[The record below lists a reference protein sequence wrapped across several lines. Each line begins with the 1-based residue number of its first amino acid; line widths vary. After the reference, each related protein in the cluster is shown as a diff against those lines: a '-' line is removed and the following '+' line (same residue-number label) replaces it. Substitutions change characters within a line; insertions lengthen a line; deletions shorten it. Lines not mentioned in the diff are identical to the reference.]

1 MNSELILTEPGEGF
15 YEEKKSRFLA
25 LALPVRNEE
34 EAAAALIARRK
45 LHPDARH
52 HCYAYLCGP
61 HHELTRSS
69 DDGEPSG
76 TGGRPILEALLGSG
90 LHNAMVIVT
99 RYFGG
104 TLLGTGGLSRA
115 YSAAAVEALQQAG
128 RALLFYG
135 NLWQI
140 VLSYSNFAKLERL
153 LDGMD
158 LARGQTV
165 FEADIS
171 QEVYLQPEEE
181 EAFFQALA
189 DATSGEAVSEKIKAV
204 RYLRDGKTA
213 RPAEDGS
220 NTDNPVQNPAEITL

>member
-1 MNSELILTEPGEGF
+1 MKPELILTKPGEGL

-25 LALPVRNEE
+25 LAIPVRNEE
-34 EAAAALIARRK
+34 EAAAALNARRK

-61 HHELTRSS
+61 PHELTRSS

-76 TGGRPILEALLGSG
+76 TGGRPILEALMGSG

-115 YSAAAVEALQQAG
+115 YSAAALEALKNTG

-140 VLSYSNFAKLERL
+140 FLSYSDFNKLERL

-158 LARGQTV
+158 LARGQTL

-171 QEVYLQPEEE
+171 QEVYLMPEEE

-189 DATSGEAVSEKIKAV
+189 DATAGEAVAEKIKTV

-213 RPAEDGS
+213 RPLDEGDDSRPISQAPDES
-220 NTDNPVQNPAEITL
+220 V